1 MTNGRLKG
9 SFFEIASS
17 RFQQGECLLTT
28 LLICLR
34 RDPLP
39 EVQKVE
45 RFLGLRPHFSAAHF
59 WFPEGSS
66 FPCFRPTEDA
76 EPECMGKEKGRA
88 HPTLAP
94 ETYTYLKQYFDP
106 IMAEFYQNTGIKYE
120 L

>member
-1 MTNGRLKG
+1 MPVY
-9 SFFEIASS
+9 SS
-17 RFQQGECLLTT
+17 TYCCSIIQFT
-28 LLICLR
+28 CLR
-34 RDPLP
+34 QDPLP

-88 HPTLAP
+88 HPDLAP

-106 IMAEFYQNTGIKYE
+106 IMAEFYENTGIKYE

>member
-1 MTNGRLKG
+1 M
-9 SFFEIASS
+9 
-17 RFQQGECLLTT
+17 
-28 LLICLR
+28 
-34 RDPLP
+34 
-39 EVQKVE
+39 QKVE

-66 FPCFRPTEDA
+66 FPCFRPTQDA

-88 HPTLAP
+88 HPDLAP

-106 IMAEFYQNTGIKYE
+106 IMAEFYENTGIKYE